1 MALRDVRSAI
11 DRLISQAPGTV
22 GLLIRDLASGAQ
34 LEWAPAERF
43 PAASI
48 IKIPVLVEALRQV
61 QDGALRLDDRIAV
74 PAAAKVGGF
83 GILKELE
90 SVGDL
95 SLRDLLTLMIV
106 ISDNTAANLC
116 IDRVGMDRVNGL
128 LASLGLDGTILQRKM
143 MDMEARRR
151 GLDNFTTPGDTAR
164 LLELLATHRILTPAL
179 CDTAIDI
186 LSRQQ
191 VRDRLPL
198 WLPAEMRVAHKTGEL
213 PEVRHDA
220 GIIFSPNGEVVAG
233 VLRQVGQVH
242 HRIGVVTGAGGLAG
256 KLAAAHA
263 VVHRGLDR
271 FVGGE
276 LHLGTGGSNIQH
288 GHAADGRRLAID
300 GGGRHHRHVVTA
312 VTVVGVDV
320 RNRNGVAVR
329 DQQHAGAVDG
339 AGGNAAAELSRIR
352 PGLDQDGLLD
362 ADLGS

>member
-1 MALRDVRSAI
+1 MALHDARSAI

-22 GLLIRDLASGAQ
+22 GLVIRDLASGTQ

-61 QDGALRLDDRIAV
+61 QEGRLRLDDRVAV
-74 PAAAKVGGF
+74 PDAAKVGGF

-95 SLRDLLTLMIV
+95 TLRDLLTLMIV

-116 IDRVGMDRVNGL
+116 IDRVGMDRVNEL
-128 LASLGLDGTILQRKM
+128 LASLGLNGTVLQRKM
-143 MDMEARRR
+143 MDMEARQR
-151 GLDNFTTPGDTAR
+151 GLDNFTTPADTAR
-164 LLELLATHRILTPAL
+164 LLEWLVTHRILTPAL

-220 GIIFSPNGEVVAG
+220 GIIFTDPGPLV
-233 VLRQVGQVH
+233 
-242 HRIGVVTGAGGLAG
+242 I
-256 KLAAAHA
+256 AALTKGFATPLG
-263 VVHRGLDR
+263 RGL
-271 FVGGE
+271 VGGE
-276 LHLGTGGSNIQH
+276 ASALIAEIS
-288 GHAADGRRLAID
+288 RLA
-300 GGGRHHRHVVTA
+300 VE
-312 VTVVGVDV
+312 
-320 RNRNGVAVR
+320 
-329 DQQHAGAVDG
+329 AGTR
-339 AGGNAAAELSRIR
+339 S
-352 PGLDQDGLLD
+352 
-362 ADLGS
+362 